1 MADVRWLRDVVL
13 AELFQQFPKTVLVF
27 VKHHMACVGCDL
39 NGLETVSDAIAH
51 YELAEDEFLEEL
63 GLVVPTSNVP
73 PLQPLDRTLE
83 EHQ

>member
-39 NGLETVSDAIAH
+39 NGLETVADAIAH
-51 YELAEDEFLEEL
+51 YELAENEFLEEL
-63 GLVVPTSNVP
+63 GSVILTPNLP
-73 PLQPLDRTLE
+73 PLQSSDKGLE
-83 EHQ
+83 EYQ